1 MLFCK
6 HARVFLSVL
15 FLVLFPGEK
24 RKRDEVDDDDDDE
37 HSDASVSQSESE
49 GCDSSDDFDDPDDIE
64 SDEKWFSG
72 ERKRVDSKVLPDSDE
87 EPEWKSKDKAAEK
100 AEKWA
105 VCHMDMN
112 FSRKLMIKGYKIKFD
127 DHDACYS
134 SVEKDLRSLV
144 ADIPK
149 ETKERIEGS
158 MTPRMKE
165 TWSFLPLVCL
175 SYFWDWQK
183 ESVKSHVP
191 VDNLCMK
198 SLFRA
203 IFFNSECGF
212 GKFLIH
218 FNFLPYLLSFH
229 QRCMVNSGLSDSVVF
244 DDMVRFSYRLA
255 DDGYEFLQ
263 GSRYLCS
270 FLYVERCFNYIF
282 NYKKPSIS
290 YDSCV
295 NSSEVDK
302 EVSSMLYLPTVKD
315 LMNRVRRSV
324 VAARFDQYCGLIL
337 LLLSMPGMFE
347 VFREDSNQLTSF
359 KRFLKTY
366 LIEGR
371 NVGED
376 EAVKRVDE
384 IVDDILNRRY
394 SDHDFISVAQGLVE
408 HLFIRPFT
416 RGVLFKLSSARQSRL
431 EGFLMQSGP

>member
-1 MLFCK
+1 M
-6 HARVFLSVL
+6 FLSVV
-15 FLVLFPGEK
+15 FLVLFPGGK
-24 RKRDEVDDDDDDE
+24 RKRDEVGDDEDDVE

-49 GCDSSDDFDDPDDIE
+49 GGDSSDDFDELDDME

-72 ERKRVDSKVLPDSDE
+72 ERKKVDSCTLPDSDE
-87 EPEWKSKDKAAEK
+87 EPEWKSKDEAAEK

-105 VCHMDMN
+105 VRHMDYDL
-112 FSRKLMIKGYKIKFD
+112 SRKRMIKGYNKKCTDYD
-127 DHDACYS
+127 DCYS
-134 SVEKDLRSLV
+134 SLENDLRKFV

-149 ETKERIEGS
+149 EMKESIEGS
-158 MTPRMKE
+158 MTPRVRE

-191 VDNLCMK
+191 VDDLCMK

-203 IFFNSECGF
+203 IFFNSACGF

-229 QRCMVNSGLSDSVVF
+229 QRCMVSFGLSDSVVF
-244 DDMVRFSYRLA
+244 DDLVRFSYRLA
-255 DDGYEFLQ
+255 DDGYEFLR
-263 GSRYLCS
+263 GSKYLCS

-295 NSSEVDK
+295 NSLDVDT

-324 VAARFDQYCGLIL
+324 AAVRFDQYCGLIL

-366 LIEGR
+366 LIEQQK
-371 NVGED
+371 VAED
-376 EAVKRVDE
+376 EAVKRVDD
-384 IVDDILNRRY
+384 IVDDILKQRY
-394 SDHDFISVAQGLVE
+394 SDHDFVSVAQGLVE

-416 RGVLFKLSSARQSRL
+416 RGVLFKLHSARQSRL
-431 EGFLMQSGP
+431 EGFLMQSAP